1 MAQGLYVGGFVD
13 VVSCP
18 KLEQELYLDPDQVTD
33 YLPVTEPLPITI
45 EHLPETEVGWTLG
58 LFQVSHGIFC
68 TGAITS
74 PAFLELASRLADTSH
89 VARAPVKNLPKEPL
103 LEILH
108 TWLPGL
114 SLSSIHPREL
124 SQTPSG
130 PVFQHVS
137 LCALGRRRGT
147 VAVYGHDA
155 EWVVSRFSSVSQS
168 ERAHILQ
175 HVSSCRLEDLSTPNF
190 VSPLETLMAKAIDA
204 SFIRDR
210 LDLLKTDRG
219 VASILSPAYLKASQ
233 LPVGIQAV
241 TPPRP
246 AMNSSGQEDIISI
259 PKSAFLS
266 MLQSSIDGMKTTA
279 AKMSHTLSGPGLTG
293 CGGQMFPTD
302 HHLPSYVSNPAPPYG
317 YAYKNP
323 YDPWYYSPQLPGYR
337 TGKRKRGAEDD
348 EGHLFPG
355 EEPAYHKDIL
365 SMSKNIAEIQ
375 SELKEMKLNGWHAGP
390 PPSSSAAAA
399 AVDPH
404 YRPHANS
411 AAPCQFP
418 TMKEHGGT
426 YVHPP
431 IYVQAPHGQFQQ
443 AAPILFAQPHVSHP
457 PVSTGLAVVGAP
469 PAEPTPASS
478 TQSIQ
483 QQAPETTHTPCAAVE
498 KDAPTPN
505 PTSNRVEASSRSSPK
520 SKIRKMFCEELLNK
534 Q

>member
-1 MAQGLYVGGFVD
+1 QGLYVGGFVD

-155 EWVVSRFSSVSQS
+155 EWVVSRFSSVSKS

-204 SFIRDR
+204 GFIRDR

-219 VASILSPAYLKASQ
+219 VASILSPVYLKA
-233 LPVGIQAV
+233 
-241 TPPRP
+241 
-246 AMNSSGQEDIISI
+246 
-259 PKSAFLS
+259 
-266 MLQSSIDGMKTTA
+266 
-279 AKMSHTLSGPGLTG
+279 
-293 CGGQMFPTD
+293 
-302 HHLPSYVSNPAPPYG
+302 
-317 YAYKNP
+317 
-323 YDPWYYSPQLPGYR
+323 
-337 TGKRKRGAEDD
+337 
-348 EGHLFPG
+348 
-355 EEPAYHKDIL
+355 
-365 SMSKNIAEIQ
+365 
-375 SELKEMKLNGWHAGP
+375 
-390 PPSSSAAAA
+390 
-399 AVDPH
+399 
-404 YRPHANS
+404 
-411 AAPCQFP
+411 
-418 TMKEHGGT
+418 
-426 YVHPP
+426 
-431 IYVQAPHGQFQQ
+431 
-443 AAPILFAQPHVSHP
+443 
-457 PVSTGLAVVGAP
+457 
-469 PAEPTPASS
+469 
-478 TQSIQ
+478 
-483 QQAPETTHTPCAAVE
+483 
-498 KDAPTPN
+498 
-505 PTSNRVEASSRSSPK
+505 
-520 SKIRKMFCEELLNK
+520 
-534 Q
+534 